1 MNARP
6 LILLVALAG
15 CPSVHRDPTIEAPPS
30 GCVSGATVCRG
41 GAPWRCSDGDWSQAD
56 RACALL
62 NDAGTIGCCL
72 TASPFPNRAPIHACV
87 PATACLAET
96 P

>member
-1 MNARP
+1 MKHLFL
-6 LILLVALAG
+6 LIALAG
-15 CPSVHRDPTIEAPPS
+15 CPLVHRDPTIEAPPS
-30 GCVSGATVCRG
+30 GCVNGATVCRN
-41 GAPWRCSDGDWSQAD
+41 GAPWRCNDNEWSQAD
-56 RACALL
+56 RVCGLL
-62 NDAGTIGCCL
+62 NDAGSIGCCL